1 MIQNN
6 LGPLDNLIRELS
18 KLPGVGPK
26 SASRLAF
33 FLLKHPT
40 DEALAL
46 AQAIVELKRDVKHCS
61 KCFNITME
69 DPCAI
74 CTDAKRDQTVVCV
87 VEQPQ
92 ELIAIENTGEY
103 RGLYHVLMGALSP
116 ISGLGPEDLTVN
128 ELAARVKNSKIEEVI
143 IATNPTNDGEATAVF
158 IMEELKDCE
167 VTLSRIAQGL
177 PVGSN
182 LEHVDNVT
190 MIRSIQTRRKL

>member
-1 MIQNN
+1 MQEH
-6 LGPLDNLIRELS
+6 LGPLENLIKELG
-18 KLPGVGPK
+18 KLPGIGPK

-33 FLLKHPT
+33 FLLKHPH
-40 DEALAL
+40 DEAIAL
-46 AQAIVELKRDVKHCS
+46 AQAIVELKRDMRHCS
-61 KCFNITME
+61 TCFNVTMS
-69 DPCAI
+69 DPCSI
-74 CTDAKRDQTVVCV
+74 CSDPRRDSSIVCV

-116 ISGLGPEDLTVN
+116 VTGTGPEDLTVN
-128 ELAARVKNSKIEEVI
+128 QLAKRVADSEIEEVI
-143 IATNPTNDGEATAVF
+143 IATNPTNDGEATAVY
-158 IMEELKDCE
+158 IMAELKNTG

>member
-1 MIQNN
+1 MQEY
-6 LGPLDNLIRELS
+6 LGPLDNLIKELS
-18 KLPGVGPK
+18 KLPGIGPK

-33 FLLKHPT
+33 FLLKHPN

-46 AQAIVELKRDVKHCS
+46 AQAIVELKRDMRHCS
-61 KCFNITME
+61 VCFNITME
-69 DPCAI
+69 DPCSI
-74 CTDAKRDQTVVCV
+74 CSDPKRDQSTVCV

-103 RGLYHVLMGALSP
+103 RGLYHVLTGALSP
-116 ISGLGPEDLTVN
+116 ITGTGPEDLTVDK
-128 ELAARVKNSKIEEVI
+128 LAQRVKNSDIQEVI
-143 IATNPTNDGEATAVF
+143 IATNPTNDGEATAIY
-158 IMEELKDCE
+158 IMQELKNSGI
-167 VTLSRIAQGL
+167 TLSRIAQGL